1 MTDYVTAALLVY
13 EPIAEDL
20 LAHVV
25 DNSVGTAVKPVS
37 LEQLLQDPASGLV
50 GVEHVVVAASLV
62 GLKQVLRLAIDY
74 KFSVGVLPVN
84 QQDKMARYLNLP
96 PRQDEAITF
105 ALRSKPASMDI
116 ILCNEQIMLFRGSIG
131 WIPMLDS
138 HQGVSKLR
146 LWWRSMRKFTRLK
159 LLAFNI
165 TTSSGKTIRT
175 AASGCMLVQ
184 RHSGDLVSE
193 LIENDSS
200 IRDGATG
207 LVLASPISIVE
218 YIKFLFQLLL
228 PPGRRKSLPSAIGYI
243 KSSELRI
250 EPDLPLDVFIDGER
264 ATTTPVTCT
273 TLPAA
278 VRVNVG
284 PALSKTSTQSD
295 ASKETIKVA
304 NLPNERELK
313 KSLSKRIP
321 FFSYASE
328 DRFKELFRSLR
339 DDSRVSATYLALMI
353 LSTVLATVGLY
364 LNNAAVI
371 IGAML
376 LAPLMAP
383 LVSSAMGLLRG
394 DSELFWNSNRTIV
407 VGVLIAL
414 ATAALTTLAFPHK
427 PVTDEMLGRLNPTL
441 LDLVVAVVS
450 GVAAAYARSYREI
463 AQNLAGVAIAVAL
476 VPPLAVAGIGV
487 GHGDIYFFLQA
498 FLLFLTNMVGI
509 ILAAMF
515 TFRFLGFSPVVK
527 GRRGLRVMLLLL
539 AAITVPLYLS
549 YNQIVDRV
557 LFEKKL
563 ETDRYYINGKYLQV
577 FKVDVSYYKNRLLLV
592 MDILVREPLTRQ
604 DLSDFKSKLQGQFD
618 EKLIVQTKVT
628 YFL

>member
-1 MTDYVTAALLVY
+1 
-13 EPIAEDL
+13 
-20 LAHVV
+20 
-25 DNSVGTAVKPVS
+25 
-37 LEQLLQDPASGLV
+37 
-50 GVEHVVVAASLV
+50 
-62 GLKQVLRLAIDY
+62 
-74 KFSVGVLPVN
+74 
-84 QQDKMARYLNLP
+84 
-96 PRQDEAITF
+96 
-105 ALRSKPASMDI
+105 
-116 ILCNEQIMLFRGSIG
+116 
-131 WIPMLDS
+131 
-138 HQGVSKLR
+138 
-146 LWWRSMRKFTRLK
+146 
-159 LLAFNI
+159 
-165 TTSSGKTIRT
+165 
-175 AASGCMLVQ
+175 
-184 RHSGDLVSE
+184 
-193 LIENDSS
+193 
-200 IRDGATG
+200 
-207 LVLASPISIVE
+207 
-218 YIKFLFQLLL
+218 
-228 PPGRRKSLPSAIGYI
+228 
-243 KSSELRI
+243 
-250 EPDLPLDVFIDGER
+250 
-264 ATTTPVTCT
+264 
-273 TLPAA
+273 
-278 VRVNVG
+278 
-284 PALSKTSTQSD
+284 
-295 ASKETIKVA
+295 
-304 NLPNERELK
+304 
-313 KSLSKRIP
+313 
-321 FFSYASE
+321 
-328 DRFKELFRSLR
+328 
-339 DDSRVSATYLALMI
+339 MI
-353 LSTVLATVGLY
+353 LSAVLATVGLY

-371 IGAML
+371 IGAMI

-414 ATAALTTLAFPHK
+414 ATAAMTTLAFPHK
-427 PVTDEMLGRLNPTL
+427 PVTSEMLGRLNPTL

-487 GHGDIYFFLQA
+487 GRGDIVFFLQA
-498 FLLFLTNMVGI
+498 FLLFVTNMVGI

-527 GRRGLRVMLLLL
+527 GKRGLRVMLLLL

-577 FKVDVSYYKNRLLLV
+577 IKVDVSHHKNRLLLV